1 MSYLPHADRQIR
13 VDFDLFLIPLSADI
27 RSGKIRIAGYRLQAM
42 AMMAKLIYGEA
53 CRFGLESGGC
63 ARCT

>member
-1 MSYLPHADRQIR
+1 